1 MNIISAPP
9 SDRGNRW
16 QGTAVRLLPRDDCA
30 ETDLSTAVPPTQRD
44 GDDRYHDDEPMLTH

>member
-44 GDDRYHDDEPMLTH
+44 GDDRYHDYEPMLTH